1 VLIAMRP
8 GQEMKVELDEVFP
21 GDAGLHHEEPVP
33 RYVFIFHERLSRASA
48 YELNM
53 CVHVDRKKRSPSIKV
68 CCYSHVADAM
78 NSVCFEG
85 AGSSIST
92 QTGLC

>member
-1 VLIAMRP
+1 
-8 GQEMKVELDEVFP
+8 MKVELDEVFP

-53 CVHVDRKKRSPSIKV
+53 CVHVDRKKLTI
-68 CCYSHVADAM
+68 
-78 NSVCFEG
+78 
-85 AGSSIST
+85 
-92 QTGLC
+92 